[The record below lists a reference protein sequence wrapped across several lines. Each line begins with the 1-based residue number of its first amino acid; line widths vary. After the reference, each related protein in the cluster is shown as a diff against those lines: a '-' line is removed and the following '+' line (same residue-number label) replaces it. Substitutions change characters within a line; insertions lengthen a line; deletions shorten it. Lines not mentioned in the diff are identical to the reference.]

1 MKIWWKKK
9 SVSSGDFN
17 RVAETLSFTALHL
30 LFRDRRGKLWE
41 KEGGKSGAEI
51 TVSPFSI
58 KRWGGVTVH
67 TESIEKWM
75 HDHTFGQ
82 DRIRAGERRTVVVII
97 ITAMTMAL
105 EITAGIAFGSM
116 ALLADGL
123 HMGSHASAL
132 AVSAFA
138 YYYTRRH
145 ADNPRFNFG
154 TGKINSLAAFTSAV
168 MLVLFATVMLGES
181 LGRFIRPVPIDF
193 NPSIFVAVAGLIV
206 NGICLFVLGGHG
218 HSHVEADH
226 DHGSPNA
233 TDHDSDHHL
242 PDAPHSHSASGHT
255 DARHKDLNLRAAY
268 LHVLADAL
276 TSFLAI
282 FALLGGKYLG
292 QNWLDP
298 FMGVAGAAL
307 VIRWSWGL
315 LRASTQVLLDMQA
328 PDEILEK
335 LRSAIESQGDSRISD
350 LHVWAVGQG
359 IYAAQIA
366 LVSSNPL
373 DTEAYYHLLPKQL
386 GIVHLTIE
394 TRQCSAH

>member
-1 MKIWWKKK
+1 
-9 SVSSGDFN
+9 
-17 RVAETLSFTALHL
+17 
-30 LFRDRRGKLWE
+30 
-41 KEGGKSGAEI
+41 
-51 TVSPFSI
+51 
-58 KRWGGVTVH
+58 VH

-75 HDHTFGQ
+75 HDHIFGQ
-82 DRIRAGERRTVVVII
+82 DRIRVGERRTAVVII

-105 EITAGIAFGSM
+105 EIAAGIAFGSM

-138 YYYTRRH
+138 YCYTRRH
-145 ADNPRFNFG
+145 ANNPRFNFG

-168 MLVLFATVMLGES
+168 MLVLFAIIMLVES
-181 LGRFIRPVPIDF
+181 TGRFIRPVAIGF
-193 NPSIFVAVAGLIV
+193 TPSIFVAVAGLIV

-218 HSHVEADH
+218 HAHDEADH
-226 DHGSPNA
+226 DHGYPDEA
-233 TDHDSDHHL
+233 EHDPDHH
-242 PDAPHSHSASGHT
+242 DAPHSHCASEHA

-298 FMGVAGAAL
+298 FMGVVGAAL

-315 LRASTQVLLDMQA
+315 LRTSTQVLLDMRA

-335 LRSAIESQGDSRISD
+335 LRSAIESQGDNRISD

-366 LVSSNPL
+366 LVSSAPL
-373 DTEAYYHLLPKQL
+373 DTEAYYHLLPKHL

-394 TRQCSAH
+394 TRHCSAH